1 MTSLNEIKGINKYCG
16 PAVLAAMTG
25 LSTDE
30 CAAAIQSVT
39 GQKSDI
45 KAIQMY
51 HLITTFNRLRFDMK
65 EIKTFSSTLYGTLSE
80 LSVENDARYIIA
92 VPHHVIAIEV
102 VKGYVYFIDNHTKVP
117 IDARGSARLTQRV
130 EQVYKITAKEIPVFV
145 RSEIRLI
152 NNHRGINFVRF
163 SIFKNCEDNVRVD
176 LGYISKAS
184 IEELLMIHSSLGD
197 MIEDLRE
204 KNSNV

>member
-80 LSVENDARYIIA
+80 LSVENDTKYIIA
-92 VPHHVIAIEV
+92 VPHHVVAIEV
-102 VKGYVYFIDNHTKVP
+102 IKGYVYFIDNHTKVP

-130 EQVYKITAKEIPVFV
+130 EQVYKITAKEPPVLLRHEVIMEESYGRIQFFCI
-145 RSEIRLI
+145 S
-152 NNHRGINFVRF
+152 HYQNFD
-163 SIFKNCEDNVRVD
+163 DNTKV
-176 LGYISKAS
+176 
-184 IEELLMIHSSLGD
+184 SLGFLTTQKID
-197 MIEDLRE
+197 VLHQIADKLDSYIEARRVN
-204 KNSNV
+204 K